1 MPQDISVDLNM
12 AGSDNNTPLH
22 VACSVGNDNVVQY
35 LFKKDVDPN
44 IKGQNDWVALEWAC
58 WLGHP
63 RIVGLLLSNKKIN
76 VNYNHPQRGSCL
88 HLAAKAD
95 HFQICQMLLM
105 HQIDLTVTNQDGKRA
120 KDVTQNPKIIKLIER
135 IESSGA
141 AGINEDKLEMPRE
154 VIDEEKSDEEDNLN
168 SSFTASPP
176 ND

>member
-44 IKGQNDWVALEWAC
+44 HRGQNDWVPLEWAC

-63 RIVGLLLSNKKIN
+63 RIVGLLLSNKKTN
-76 VNYNHPQRGSCL
+76 VNYRHPQRGSCL

-105 HQIDLTVTNQDGKRA
+105 H
-120 KDVTQNPKIIKLIER
+120 
-135 IESSGA
+135 
-141 AGINEDKLEMPRE
+141 
-154 VIDEEKSDEEDNLN
+154 
-168 SSFTASPP
+168 
-176 ND
+176 